1 MSNTLSTPEAASS
14 DESRLRLRR
23 HRAAENP
30 LDRTSW
36 AAVTGDSQPEEEEPL
51 PLTER
56 IRNWIFSAAAAG
68 YGMSLL
74 VHAIIL
80 IIMSLVVISELAR
93 QEQMNTTVTESGE
106 VQQLE
111 DVMDV
116 RIDLPAGELTA
127 QDALETALNM
137 ETSEMVQNPVATG
150 IDESLD
156 SLFEKNGGGGGGG
169 FLAPTGTK
177 VITKGSFSA
186 WTVPNDPKPGEDY
199 QIIIVVRLPDR
210 VKRYQASD
218 LKGLVIG
225 TDGYKQPI
233 PGPEYSRGR
242 VYLPMKEQTAQLVI
256 TVPGAQQRV
265 KDTIEIRSTT
275 LREKQTLQIEF

>member
-1 MSNTLSTPEAASS
+1 MSNTVSTPEAASP
-14 DESRLRLRR
+14 DERRLRLRR
-23 HRAAENP
+23 RRAAENP

-36 AAVTGDSQPEEEEPL
+36 AAVTGSFSLPDEEPL
-51 PLTER
+51 SLTER

-80 IIMSLVVISELAR
+80 IVMSLVVIHELAR

-106 VQQLE
+106 VEQLE

-116 RIDLPAGELTA
+116 RIDLPAGELTS

-137 ETSEMVQNPVATG
+137 ETSDMVQNPVATG

-169 FLAPTGTK
+169 FQAPSSAR
-177 VITKGSFSA
+177 VFTKGSFSA
-186 WTVPNDPKPGEDY
+186 WTIPNDPKPGEEY
-199 QIIIVVRLPDR
+199 QIVIVVRLPDR

-225 TDGYKQPI
+225 TDGYKQAI
-233 PGPEYSRGR
+233 PGPEFSRGR
-242 VYLPMKEQTAQLVI
+242 VYLPMKDHTAQLVV

-265 KDTIEIRSTT
+265 RDTIEIRSTT
-275 LREKQTLQIEF
+275 LREKQVLQIEF